1 MTTLKLSATINSIY
15 ANGIVRRVASNFG
28 WSIVS
33 EAVGRGVFFITN
45 IYLARTLGVS
55 NFGLFTLAQTIT
67 FYFWLA
73 VDLGTNM
80 YGIREI
86 AKRKE
91 NAEEII
97 NPLLTLRIIA
107 GLIVFTVYTA
117 SLLFFDMT
125 AEKRLVFASAGLYL
139 ITYSFYTDWV
149 MKGLEKFKYTVY
161 GNLISSIVFLAGVFL
176 FVKQS
181 DNVIGA
187 SLIWAL
193 SYFFGSLGLIVFI
206 SSKLGIRYKPSF
218 DVKAWLT
225 HLRESIH
232 FTFSG
237 SLMALYQYLPI
248 LLISFFYG
256 SYEVGLFSAPYRIVI
271 TICSAGFLIPMS
283 FYPVFSELFHTDK
296 AQFHSTHSKM
306 QIIMLALGLPAAIIG
321 TWYSDRIVELLLGS
335 QYSASAGIF
344 KILVWL
350 VPLYFLRFTYG
361 SLLLATGYQRHHN
374 LASLVGVIFMLI
386 LGLYLIDRDDVIGGS
401 WALVAAEASMVGT
414 MLLVSKYT
422 FQRKVNIT

>member
-1 MTTLKLSATINSIY
+1 MTTIKIPSVARSLYTNNIAQ
-15 ANGIVRRVASNFG
+15 RVATNFG
-28 WSIVS
+28 WSLVS
-33 EAVGRGVFFITN
+33 EAIGRGVFFITN

-86 AKRKE
+86 AKHKE

-107 GLIVFTVYTA
+107 GLVVFTVYTT

-125 AEKRLVFASAGLYL
+125 VEKKLVFAAAGLYL
-139 ITYSFYTDWV
+139 LAYSFYTDWV
-149 MKGLEKFKYTVY
+149 LKGLEKFKYTVY

-176 FVKQS
+176 FVRQS
-181 DNVIGA
+181 DNVVLA

-193 SYFFGSLGLIVFI
+193 SYFFGSIGLIVFI
-206 SSKLGIRYKPSF
+206 SSKLEIRYKPSF
-218 DVKAWLT
+218 DIKTWLT
-225 HLRESIH
+225 HLKESVH

-248 LLISFFYG
+248 LLISIFYG

-283 FYPVFSELFHTDK
+283 FYPVFSELYHTDR
-296 AQFHSTHSKM
+296 AQFHNTHTKM
-306 QIIMLALGLPAAIIG
+306 QLIMLVLGLPAAIIG
-321 TWYSDRIVELLLGS
+321 AVFSDRIIEILLGS

-350 VPLYFLRFTYG
+350 VPLYFLRFSYG
-361 SLLLATGYQRHHN
+361 SLMGAVGKQFIYTPIAVIVISVLCAAFIFTHQYSAIGLSYLVLGSESLVVALLAFSFHKW
-374 LASLVGVIFMLI
+374 V
-386 LGLYLIDRDDVIGGS
+386 
-401 WALVAAEASMVGT
+401 
-414 MLLVSKYT
+414 
-422 FQRKVNIT
+422 